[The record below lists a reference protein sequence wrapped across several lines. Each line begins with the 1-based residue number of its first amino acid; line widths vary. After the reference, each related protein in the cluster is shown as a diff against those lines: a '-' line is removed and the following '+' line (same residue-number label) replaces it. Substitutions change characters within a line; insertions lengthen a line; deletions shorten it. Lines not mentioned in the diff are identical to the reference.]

1 MLLMPYHRVCPA
13 SFFIPLKGLEI
24 LGLLPSRIF
33 PAGNDRTKVVVRQ
46 AKNEFR
52 RIANNIFKTIA
63 TLLGLAVSLSAKF
76 TVMKKIFLSLLVAL
90 AFDNVVSAQAYEG
103 TIEYDKKKQEAFM
116 IDYPYPPEAVQNAI
130 TKRMAKLGYKAKE
143 EKGLFNKDKGFM
155 IFKDAFVTDINA
167 DRMDYII
174 KVDAKSRKSQD
185 ESVVYMI
192 IQKDGNNAKSAFDV
206 MQVEKTK
213 TFLSSL
219 QPDVVA
225 ESLEL
230 DIKAQEE
237 AVSKAEKKLRGL
249 KDDQNDLEKKL
260 KDNQS
265 AQKDTEKEI
274 EAKKQA
280 LDALKA
286 KRIVDKT

>member
-1 MLLMPYHRVCPA
+1 
-13 SFFIPLKGLEI
+13 
-24 LGLLPSRIF
+24 
-33 PAGNDRTKVVVRQ
+33 
-46 AKNEFR
+46 
-52 RIANNIFKTIA
+52 
-63 TLLGLAVSLSAKF
+63 
-76 TVMKKIFLSLLVAL
+76 MKKIFLCLLVAL

-103 TIEYDKKKQEAFM
+103 TTDYDKKKQEAFM
-116 IDYPYPPEAVQNAI
+116 IDYPYPPEAVENAI
-130 TKRMAKLGYKAKE
+130 TKKMAKLGYKPKE
-143 EKGLFNKDKGFM
+143 EKGLFNKDKGFKVY
-155 IFKDAFVTDINA
+155 KDAFITDINA

-174 KVDAKSRKSQD
+174 KVEPKSRKNQD

-192 IQKDGNNAKSAFDV
+192 IQKDGHNAKSAFDV

-286 KRIVDKT
+286 KRITDKT

>member
-1 MLLMPYHRVCPA
+1 MQRFSALLY
-13 SFFIPLKGLEI
+13 LYQQN
-24 LGLLPSRIF
+24 LP
-33 PAGNDRTKVVVRQ
+33 
-46 AKNEFR
+46 
-52 RIANNIFKTIA
+52 
-63 TLLGLAVSLSAKF
+63 
-76 TVMKKIFLSLLVAL
+76 VMKKIFLSLLVAL
-90 AFDNVVSAQAYEG
+90 AFVNIVSAQAYEG

-116 IDYPYPPEAVQNAI
+116 IDYPYPPEAVENAI
-130 TKRMAKLGYKAKE
+130 SKKMAKLGYKPKE
-143 EKGLFNKDKGFM
+143 EKGLFNKDKGFKVY
-155 IFKDAFVTDINA
+155 KDAFITDINA
-167 DRMDYII
+167 ERMDYII
-174 KVDAKSRKSQD
+174 KVESKSRKNQD

-192 IQKDGNNAKSAFDV
+192 ILKDGNNAKSGFDV
-206 MQVEKTK
+206 LQTEKTK
-213 TFLSSL
+213 TFLSGL
-219 QPDVVA
+219 QPDVIA
-225 ESLEL
+225 ENLEL

>member
-1 MLLMPYHRVCPA
+1 MQRFSALLY
-13 SFFIPLKGLEI
+13 LYQQN
-24 LGLLPSRIF
+24 LP
-33 PAGNDRTKVVVRQ
+33 
-46 AKNEFR
+46 
-52 RIANNIFKTIA
+52 
-63 TLLGLAVSLSAKF
+63 
-76 TVMKKIFLSLLVAL
+76 VMKKLLLSLLVAL
-90 AFDNVVSAQAYEG
+90 VFENIVSAQAYEG
-103 TIEYDKKKQEAFM
+103 TIEYDKKKQDAFM
-116 IDYPYPPEAVQNAI
+116 IDYPYPPEAVENAI
-130 TKRMAKLGYKAKE
+130 TKKMAKLGYKPKE
-143 EKGLFNKDKGFM
+143 EKGLFNKDKGFKVY
-155 IFKDAFVTDINA
+155 KDAFITDINA

-174 KVDAKSRKSQD
+174 KVEPKSRKNQD

-213 TFLSSL
+213 TFLSNL

-265 AQKDTEKEI
+265 EQKDTEKEI

>member
-1 MLLMPYHRVCPA
+1 
-13 SFFIPLKGLEI
+13 
-24 LGLLPSRIF
+24 
-33 PAGNDRTKVVVRQ
+33 
-46 AKNEFR
+46 
-52 RIANNIFKTIA
+52 
-63 TLLGLAVSLSAKF
+63 
-76 TVMKKIFLSLLVAL
+76 MKKIFLSLLVAL
-90 AFDNVVSAQAYEG
+90 AFENIISAQAYEG

-116 IDYPYPPEAVQNAI
+116 IDYPYPPEAVENAI
-130 TKRMAKLGYKAKE
+130 TKKMAKLGYKPKE
-143 EKGLFNKDKGFM
+143 EKGLFNKDKGFKVY
-155 IFKDAFVTDINA
+155 KDAFITDINA

-174 KVDAKSRKSQD
+174 KVESKSRKNQD

-213 TFLSSL
+213 TFLSNL

-225 ESLEL
+225 ENLEL

-249 KDDQNDLEKKL
+249 RDDQNDLEKKL

-274 EAKKQA
+274 EARKQA

>member
-1 MLLMPYHRVCPA
+1 MQRFSALLY
-13 SFFIPLKGLEI
+13 LYQQN
-24 LGLLPSRIF
+24 LP
-33 PAGNDRTKVVVRQ
+33 
-46 AKNEFR
+46 
-52 RIANNIFKTIA
+52 
-63 TLLGLAVSLSAKF
+63 
-76 TVMKKIFLSLLVAL
+76 VMKKLLLSLLVAMV
-90 AFDNVVSAQAYEG
+90 FENIVSAQAYEG
-103 TIEYDKKKQEAFM
+103 TIEYDKKKQDAFM
-116 IDYPYPPEAVQNAI
+116 IDYPYPPEAVENAI
-130 TKRMAKLGYKAKE
+130 TKKMAKLGYKPKE
-143 EKGLFNKDKGFM
+143 EKGLFNKDKGFKVY
-155 IFKDAFVTDINA
+155 KDAFITDINA

-174 KVDAKSRKSQD
+174 KVEPKSRKNQD

-213 TFLSSL
+213 TFLSHL

-265 AQKDTEKEI
+265 EQKDTEKEI

>member
-1 MLLMPYHRVCPA
+1 
-13 SFFIPLKGLEI
+13 
-24 LGLLPSRIF
+24 
-33 PAGNDRTKVVVRQ
+33 
-46 AKNEFR
+46 
-52 RIANNIFKTIA
+52 
-63 TLLGLAVSLSAKF
+63 
-76 TVMKKIFLSLLVAL
+76 MKKIFLSLLVAL
-90 AFDNVVSAQAYEG
+90 AFENIISAQAYEG

-116 IDYPYPPEAVQNAI
+116 IDYPYPPEAVENAI
-130 TKRMAKLGYKAKE
+130 SKKMAKLGYKPKE
-143 EKGLFNKDKGFM
+143 EKGLFNKDKGFKVY
-155 IFKDAFVTDINA
+155 KDAFITDINA

-174 KVDAKSRKSQD
+174 KVESKSRKNQD

-213 TFLSSL
+213 TFLSNL

-225 ESLEL
+225 ENLEL

-249 KDDQNDLEKKL
+249 RDDQNDLEKKL

-274 EAKKQA
+274 EARKQA